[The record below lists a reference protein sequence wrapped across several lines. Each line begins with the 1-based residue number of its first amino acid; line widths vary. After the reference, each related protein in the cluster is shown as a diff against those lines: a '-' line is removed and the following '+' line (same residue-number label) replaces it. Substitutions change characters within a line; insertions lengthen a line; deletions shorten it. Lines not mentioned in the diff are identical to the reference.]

1 LDGGQQEQHKQSQ
14 DREKEAKRSPQK
26 PAAIFVLRHQDAGD
40 DDDEVENRASEA
52 DQALGCAKQSRNIV
66 VVHSLFWFTLSSARQ
81 CDTPGNGGRL
91 NFAPLLGF
99 CLILHLAS
107 WD

>member
-14 DREKEAKRSPQK
+14 DRKKEAKHSPPK
-26 PAAIFVLRHQDAGD
+26 PAAILVLRHQDAGD
-40 DDDEVENRASEA
+40 DDDEIESRASEA

-81 CDTPGNGGRL
+81 CVAPCNGGRK
-91 NFAPLLGF
+91 FAPRLRL